1 MVRPYPASLCV
12 SIAFCA
18 GIAFYDSGQARQRLP
33 KLIGAPEI
41 NAAIATSQFPRADA
55 PALPLFGIAKETT
68 VSGPDLPGTAKTR
81 LPKSAAA
88 YQLTGTIASPTFSP
102 RRALIG
108 SSDAGEHAY
117 AQGDQMPDGAQIVS
131 IGDRL
136 VVLSRNGQLES
147 LDLPEPDD
155 LAGSSIP
162 IDTQDVPALTNGG
175 AIEDQ
180 TRPPPLPANPPA
192 RPNRVNKGNSLK
204 ERIARAKQ
212 EALARGTAGPIFEP
226 RP

>member
-1 MVRPYPASLCV
+1 MVRPYLASLCV
-12 SIAFCA
+12 SVAFGA
-18 GIAFYDSGQARQRLP
+18 GVAFYDSEQAHQRLH
-33 KLIGAPEI
+33 KLAAVPEM
-41 NAAIATSQFPRADA
+41 NAEVVTNQSPRFDA
-55 PALPLFGIAKETT
+55 LALPLFGMANAVSVAAPNMPETT
-68 VSGPDLPGTAKTR
+68 KTR
-81 LPKSAAA
+81 LPKSAAS

-108 SSDAGEHAY
+108 SSDSAEHAY

-131 IGDRL
+131 IGARQ

-155 LAGSSIP
+155 LSGSSTP
-162 IDTQDVPALTNGG
+162 SDTQNVPVLTNPQ

-180 TRPPPLPANPPA
+180 ALPPPLPANPPA
-192 RPNRVNKGNSLK
+192 RPNRIKNGNSLK

-212 EALARGTAGPIFEP
+212 AALARGTAGPIFEP
-226 RP
+226 PP